1 MIFIIIGI
9 VIALGIGNGLNR
21 IDKYN
26 EASNIKEIKKELKK
40 MNKVKK

>member
-9 VIALGIGNGLNR
+9 VIALSIGSGLNR

-26 EASNIKEIKKELKK
+26 EATNVKEIKNELKK
-40 MNKVKK
+40 MNKFKK